1 MSEFAQRTIDDMVAV
16 GATDAR
22 SVRLWLR
29 TLQPGPHAVEIWNDA
44 ERHAGFVAIAPPIG
58 ADGTAGIAY
67 PDDVPGGRPLSPS
80 TTYEFRIVRGDHV
93 VGRGLFETAPADR
106 LPDRFA
112 FAVVSCHQPF
122 ADDGTLHRPS
132 LKTLDALDDAF
143 RARDVKRVLL
153 VGDQMYADYPEHLS
167 LFEDAHFATVAPPGR
182 RTIFECTRDE
192 IRSLY
197 QRRYRAFWS
206 IEPFRRLLASYACYP
221 TPDDHEVRDNFGSAP
236 EHASPEWEGV
246 RGGAF
251 DAFEDYQGLLIRPR
265 IESRGSFDYV
275 LRYGD
280 AGVYGLDVRSQRR
293 HDGDELHICTDEQ
306 FDALERYLRD
316 EAGALQVLMIVT
328 SVPLAIY
335 PSWVASLGTR
345 ILGRDSDAADRWSHP
360 SATRSRRRITAMLH
374 AHQQRNPDQRIVLL
388 GGDIHIG
395 CAVQYVWRDPS
406 MRPMVQFVSSSVSNL
421 TDALTRKLSRIAPHL
436 DPHLHGDADDLW
448 QRIELVAGDGDG
460 DRNPFDGLNVGIVA
474 MTRDATGRLD
484 VTLELLSHTD
494 DTPPSAHTVYT
505 TTLRP

>member
-1 MSEFAQRTIDDMVAV
+1 MTDFATRTIDDMVAI

-29 TLQPGPHAVEIWNDA
+29 TLQPGPHAVEIWNEH
-44 ERHAGFVAIAPPIG
+44 ERHAGFVAIAPEIG
-58 ADGTAGIAY
+58 ADGTAGIQY
-67 PDDVPGGRPLSPS
+67 PDDVPGAPPLSPS
-80 TTYEFRIVRGDHV
+80 TAYEVRIVRGDHV
-93 VGRGLFETAPADR
+93 VGSGRFETAPAER

-112 FAVVSCHQPF
+112 FAVMSCHQPF

-132 LKTLDALDDAF
+132 LATLEAIEDAL

-153 VGDQMYADYPEHLS
+153 VGDQMYADYPECLS
-167 LFEDAHFATVAPPGR
+167 LFDDGHFATVAPPGR
-182 RTIFECTRDE
+182 RSIFECTRAE

-221 TPDDHEVRDNFGSAP
+221 TPDDHEICDNFGSAP
-236 EHASPEWEGV
+236 EHATPPWDVV

-251 DAFEDYQGLLIRPR
+251 DAFEDYQGLLLRPR
-265 IESRGSFDYV
+265 AEPRPAFDYV
-275 LRYGD
+275 MRYGD
-280 AGVYGLDVRSQRR
+280 VAAYGLDVRSQRR
-293 HDGDELHICTDEQ
+293 HDGEELHVCSDDQLE
-306 FDALERYLRD
+306 ALERYLRD
-316 EAGALQVLMIVT
+316 EAGALQVFMLVT

-360 SATRSRRRITAMLH
+360 SAARSRRRLTAILH
-374 AHQQRNPDQRIVLL
+374 AHQQRNPEQRIVLL

-406 MRPMVQFVSSSVSNL
+406 LRPMVQFVSSSVSNL
-421 TDALTRKLSRIAPHL
+421 TDALTRKLSRIAPYL
-436 DPHLHGDADDLW
+436 DPHLRGDADDLW
-448 QRIELVAGDGDG
+448 ERVDLVPGDGDG
-460 DRNPFDGLNVGIVA
+460 DRNPFDGLNIGVVA
-474 MTRDATGRLD
+474 MTRDARGRLD
-484 VTLELLSHTD
+484 VTLELLSHASE
-494 DTPPSAHTVYT
+494 TPPSAHAVYT
-505 TTLRP
+505 MTLR